1 MAGRT
6 PRRLCALHPYLNGDS
21 TLSICIQTKN
31 GYCENCTVEMKS
43 NVVSTSKVV
52 SMPVFIKKEST
63 SVLPDINMA
72 TLQIKVLQ
80 LVQNISRKREINI
93 YIIYIPSICLLN
105 LLPKEPVFQLKVYK
119 FRRNQEERVFPRWR

>member
-1 MAGRT
+1 
-6 PRRLCALHPYLNGDS
+6 
-21 TLSICIQTKN
+21 
-31 GYCENCTVEMKS
+31 MKS

-105 LLPKEPVFQLKVYK
+105 LLPKEPVFQLKVYT